1 MADIK
6 MPTTPRSAYDP
17 QRPANT
23 LLLTHVRELEKALV
37 AAGRAVR
44 RKKPQTEA
52 QVAAYIRHLNRALYH
67 QLLLPRMKR
76 RRLDVPLDEIAPTRP
91 RAKTKTRSASKK
103 RGAGSTRRA
112 KKAPRARKPT
122 PSQRR

>member
-23 LLLTHVRELEKALV
+23 LLLNHVRELEKALA

-67 QLLLPRMKR
+67 QLLLPPMKR
-76 RRLDVPLDEIAPTRP
+76 RPLDVPNVEPP
-91 RAKTKTRSASKK
+91 SRSRKKK
-103 RGAGSTRRA
+103 RPGARKRAGGSTRRG
-112 KKAPRARKPT
+112 KKATRSRTPRRSP
-122 PSQRR
+122 RR